1 MVPPSTKQ
9 IVYSIF
15 IENVDYSITNDLI
28 TKEFNQLNLGT
39 VEAVEMIEK
48 RIDTWQ
54 KKNKFWQVRVYFS
67 TWNEVNPYAVWLR
80 SKLDSCNNIKIVH
93 NYYKNTAGDVEQWT
107 MERGQSVIN
116 IDLENYDCDNYAW

>member
-15 IENVDYSITNDLI
+15 IENVDYSITNDII

-54 KKNKFWQVRVYFS
+54 KKTNFGK
-67 TWNEVNPYAVWLR
+67 
-80 SKLDSCNNIKIVH
+80 
-93 NYYKNTAGDVEQWT
+93 
-107 MERGQSVIN
+107 
-116 IDLENYDCDNYAW
+116 